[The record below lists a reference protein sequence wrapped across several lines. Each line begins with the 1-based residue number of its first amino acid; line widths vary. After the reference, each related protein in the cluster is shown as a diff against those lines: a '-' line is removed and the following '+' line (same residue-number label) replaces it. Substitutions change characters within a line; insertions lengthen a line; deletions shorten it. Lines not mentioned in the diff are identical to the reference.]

1 MKDYEWKDWDYF
13 DGAGTCLE
21 WGKFQK
27 HFLRL
32 ASSAASIKKNENI
45 IKNLNCYIQELK
57 IKNYERKN

>member
-21 WGKFQK
+21 CGK
-27 HFLRL
+27 H
-32 ASSAASIKKNENI
+32 KKNENI

-57 IKNYERKN
+57 IKNYERKD

>member
-13 DGAGTCLE
+13 DGAGACLE

-32 ASSAASIKKNENI
+32 ASSGASSKNI
-45 IKNLNCYIQELK
+45 F
-57 IKNYERKN
+57 